1 VKKKNSTISAT
12 LVNKLPPLRPKDA
25 AALVPCSIG
34 PIYEWMDQGRFK
46 HWSVK
51 MPGKNR
57 GMRFIDRASFE
68 AFLASIREGVEA

>member
-1 VKKKNSTISAT
+1 
-12 LVNKLPPLRPKDA
+12 
-25 AALVPCSIG
+25 
-34 PIYEWMDQGRFK
+34 MDQGRFK

-68 AFLASIREGVEA
+68 AFLASIREGVEAWVYGQHRLARMGGGQRLKLWQPRKR